1 MLALLVAS
9 RAARPKFWPQ
19 ASLWRP
25 PQRSPKAGLTR
36 FAPFGYHAR
45 LMSADVPFSVDVW
58 RAVAARRIFEGRAPL
73 SAFKRLGEGLA
84 DQQGECSYRLQFERD
99 RFQTA
104 IVRIEADAAL
114 PLICQRTLKRFL
126 LPVRIEQTL
135 GLLRSEAEE
144 ASLPPDVEPMLVP
157 ADGEVVLRD
166 LVEDELILALPVVPV
181 DPEGELE
188 WSGDAEVEETEVEPK
203 RENPFAALSALTMNK
218 K

>member
-1 MLALLVAS
+1 M
-9 RAARPKFWPQ
+9 P
-19 ASLWRP
+19 
-25 PQRSPKAGLTR
+25 LT
-36 FAPFGYHAR
+36 
-45 LMSADVPFSVDVW
+45 
-58 RAVAARRIFEGRAPL
+58 
-73 SAFKRLGEGLA
+73 AFKRLGESLA

-104 IVRIEADAAL
+104 IVRIEAEAAL

-144 ASLPPDVEPMLVP
+144 ASLLPEVEPMLVP

-188 WSGDAEVEETEVEPK
+188 WSGDAEVEVAEVEPK